1 MSQRFVRCPH
11 CGTPHDAKA
20 AVCPTTGRRIR
31 TAEPAP
37 RDTLPRSPTTGF
49 SSSVPAVLEPLT
61 DEPSLIGQVLGNRYR
76 VLSVLGAGGM
86 GVVYEAEHLGL
97 ERYVA
102 VKVLNPVQAK
112 KKNTVKRFQQEAR
125 AAGGIGHPNICE
137 VYDMGW
143 LEDGC
148 PYLVMERLHG
158 QNLADR
164 VKKAGGLPF
173 MEVVEVLCQVLAG
186 LMAAH
191 EKGIMHRDIKP
202 ENIFLARRTNADPV
216 AKILDFGVSKGMAG
230 GPEEP
235 LDLTRTGMVMG
246 TPYYMSPEQA
256 RGERNLD
263 ARVDVYACGV
273 MLYECLTGRR
283 PFLAPN
289 YNALL
294 LQILT
299 ESPRPARERRPD
311 LPPGFE
317 PILRRA
323 MARSRDERY
332 PTAAAMR
339 RDLLHV
345 GKQLQAEAAAA
356 QVGLQAGP
364 QAGPGGFAQAGPQAG
379 PGGFAQAGSQ
389 AGPGGF
395 AQQGGPQFP
404 QGGFAQPQ
412 SPAAYHGH
420 GQPFSPAF
428 SPAFAQQSPAPQG
441 VYPQPPQHAPQGPLG
456 RYAQGGGAPGPSGP
470 PYQASPHG
478 AGPASPGF
486 PQQHAPQ
493 TYGAPPQPFPGY
505 AHGQPQPFPPQAP
518 QPFAAPRPQA
528 PPAQPQAQAS
538 APAQPMPPRPAV
550 RPAAGAPARPASIA
564 PPPMAAAAPPH
575 HADEPRRQTQR
586 MPPAPSPPSSEQK
599 LRAPVAGS
607 GAPAAPKHPPS
618 AGGMPAPPKHPSAGG
633 GGMPAPPKH
642 PSAGGG
648 SGGGVAP
655 RRPAAELDTGPTN
668 QEPPRA
674 ARKQATAPT
683 LPMGPRSARPASQ
696 DFSDAPTYVISREEI
711 LGDYVPPSEA
721 APASHAAPAAPA
733 PRAPQVASEWDA
745 ETTITTAPPEWEQE
759 KQQWES
765 DTSHDQPVDPRVQSL
780 RARIEDDYGDI
791 PVDDATLVRAP
802 LKRPP
807 RR

>member
-37 RDTLPRSPTTGF
+37 RETLPRSPSTGF

-61 DEPSLIGQVLGNRYR
+61 EEPSLIGQVLGNRYR

-97 ERYVA
+97 ERHVA
-102 VKVLNPVQAK
+102 VKVLNPIQAK

-256 RGERNLD
+256 RGERSLD

-311 LPPGFE
+311 LPAAFE

-323 MARSRDERY
+323 MARARDERY

-345 GKQLQAEAAAA
+345 GKHLQAEAAAA
-356 QVGLQAGP
+356 QARAEQAP
-364 QAGPGGFAQAGPQAG
+364 
-379 PGGFAQAGSQ
+379 
-389 AGPGGF
+389 
-395 AQQGGPQFP
+395 QQGFP
-404 QGGFAQPQ
+404 Q
-412 SPAAYHGH
+412 
-420 GQPFSPAF
+420 
-428 SPAFAQQSPAPQG
+428 
-441 VYPQPPQHAPQGPLG
+441 
-456 RYAQGGGAPGPSGP
+456 
-470 PYQASPHG
+470 
-478 AGPASPGF
+478 PGF
-486 PQQHAPQ
+486 PQQGFPQPGCPQQGFPQPGFPQQGFPQQGFQAPGYHGQ
-493 TYGAPPQPFPGY
+493 PPAFSPTFAQQAPSPQGAPPQAAQQAPLGRYVQGGAAQPAPQAYAPSAPQGQGPASSGFQPALQQGY
-505 AHGQPQPFPPQAP
+505 GQPPQPYYPHGQPAPFQPQVPQVPQAFARPQAP
-518 QPFAAPRPQA
+518 QAM
-528 PPAQPQAQAS
+528 PPAPAQ
-538 APAQPMPPRPAV
+538 QPMPPRPAV
-550 RPAAGAPARPASIA
+550 RPAAGSPARPASIA
-564 PPPMAAAAPPH
+564 PPPMAPMAAPPRPSP
-575 HADEPRRQTQR
+575 APDEPRWQTQR

-599 LRAPVAGS
+599 LRAPFAGS
-607 GAPAAPKHPPS
+607 GMPPAAKHPS
-618 AGGMPAPPKHPSAGG
+618 SGGGAMPAPPKHPS
-633 GGMPAPPKH
+633 
-642 PSAGGG
+642 
-648 SGGGVAP
+648 SGGGVASP
-655 RRPAAELDTGPTN
+655 KHPSSGGGVHSRRPTELDTGPTN
-668 QEPPRA
+668 EQPRTA
-674 ARKQATAPT
+674 SKQATAPT
-683 LPMGPRSARPASQ
+683 LPMGPRPARPVNQ

-711 LGDYVPPSEA
+711 LGDYVPPPEPPQPPQSVQQ
-721 APASHAAPAAPA
+721 APAS
-733 PRAPQVASEWDA
+733 RAPQAASEWDA

-759 KQQWES
+759 KEKWEQQ
-765 DTSHDQPVDPRVQSL
+765 DTNHDQPVDPRVQSL
-780 RARIEDDYGDI
+780 RSRIEDDYGDI